1 MRRSNNKRKLYK
13 FVRRFIIAVALILVG
28 LMIASSLTG
37 CASMVGAVNEWEHGI
52 QKADDATNYKTR
64 KQVEDTC
71 RATIVSYET
80 DRLTWLQYKD
90 SESAEQRGWA
100 DAAKIRAN
108 KAALTYNEYFLK
120 NSYVFEGNIPEDIR
134 EELPLL
140 EG

>member
-1 MRRSNNKRKLYK
+1 METLAK
-13 FVRRFIIAVALILVG
+13 IAAAILV
-28 LMIASSLTG
+28 LLLIACLV
-37 CASMVGAVNEWEHGI
+37 ASCIPSGRAALNTWQHEL
-52 QKADDATNYKTR
+52 QKVDDATRYETR

-71 RATIVSYET
+71 RATIVSYEA

-90 SESAEQRGWA
+90 SESAEQRSWA

-140 EG
+140 E